1 MKTIKFLTCLLS
13 LAVLLAG
20 CGKKAPARG
29 IVEFSGHPALQVAY
43 KGKTFTG
50 KQGGTVKLGVPP
62 GTYNFRLSAPGHYPR
77 FSAVSIKA
85 GQTQKL
91 KVELEPVVSAVLIDS
106 TPRGAKVEFKGQ
118 SRGVTP
124 LVIADLPAGEYSAQI
139 KLRGYAEETVG
150 WKIFSER
157 PHPRLHIPLYC

>member
-29 IVEFSGHPALQVAY
+29 IVEFSGPPALQVAY

-62 GTYNFRLSAPGHYPR
+62 GTWA
-77 FSAVSIKA
+77 
-85 GQTQKL
+85 
-91 KVELEPVVSAVLIDS
+91 S
-106 TPRGAKVEFKGQ
+106 TFAIVR
-118 SRGVTP
+118 R
-124 LVIADLPAGEYSAQI
+124 
-139 KLRGYAEETVG
+139 
-150 WKIFSER
+150 
-157 PHPRLHIPLYC
+157 IP